1 MNVMKNIVKRKYY
14 CGDFFEGKF
23 HGNGIL
29 YYNQDGRYYIGEF
42 RKNLRH
48 GKGKYYEN
56 NRLMYDGEFK
66 EDEYDGKG
74 KLNYVTGGSF
84 EGEFTKGK
92 RIGEG
97 NEIDIYGKKVGKD
110 RYQNSQPLS
119 SRNLNNLNNTINALF
134 SFGNEILRKFNV
146 SINFTCQNCGCST
159 EDHYL
164 IGNSIWECRVCY
176 RRCKNNILNN
186 FK

>member
-1 MNVMKNIVKRKYY
+1 
-14 CGDFFEGKF
+14 
-23 HGNGIL
+23 
-29 YYNQDGRYYIGEF
+29 
-42 RKNLRH
+42 
-48 GKGKYYEN
+48 
-56 NRLMYDGEFK
+56 MYDGEFK

-97 NEIDIYGKKVGKD
+97 NEIDIYGKRVGKD

-119 SRNLNNLNNTINALF
+119 SRNLNNLNNTINSLF

-176 RRCKNNILNN
+176 SRCKNNILNN